1 MRQLFIFAIL
11 GGLLLVVQRHPDQTD
26 LVLSNAS
33 KNVTDTL
40 HVKEGLAVTR
50 QMTDPGRQAARR
62 GGSLALVEHRQCVR
76 HGDQEQHPR
85 HTSDRVPFGRSL
97 LQRMDDECAE
107 LPDRRLRS
115 ADLGRDTPVVVA
127 RPVRAADKVAK

>member
-26 LVLSNAS
+26 LLLSNAS

-50 QMTDPGRQAARR
+50 QVADPGRQAARQ
-62 GGSLALVEHRQCVR
+62 GGISLWSDIDNAFDVATKSNILETIQTEFLSAVSSCSEWTTNALNYLT
-76 HGDQEQHPR
+76 GDFGHP
-85 HTSDRVPFGRSL
+85 TS
-97 LQRMDDECAE
+97 
-107 LPDRRLRS
+107 
-115 ADLGRDTPVVVA
+115 VVT
-127 RPVRAADKVAK
+127 RPS